1 MKIYEQLLLN
11 LKVGWRQSLVLS
23 LLLRNKTSVIAAKKS
38 RATEV
43 PEKFQNLNIF
53 YKWYFPYLA

>member
-23 LLLRNKTSVIAAKKS
+23 LFLRNKTSLIAAKNY
-38 RATEV
+38 RATDIKV
-43 PEKFQNLNIF
+43 F
-53 YKWYFPYLA
+53 